1 MTSLL
6 NFLITPKPLRVY
18 LRFRYH
24 KQVSSLFCDTSTDI
38 KVYLN
43 IVRVLTGNQLMTP
56 NKFGGEIVFSDFE
69 SIWEYSNL
77 YKLRILL

>member
-1 MTSLL
+1 MILT
-6 NFLITPKPLRVY
+6 LRVY

-24 KQVSSLFCDTSTDI
+24 KQVSSLFCDISTDI
-38 KVYLN
+38 KVYLD
-43 IVRVLTGNQLMTP
+43 ILRVLTGSQLMTP

-69 SIWEYSNL
+69 SIWGYSNL